1 MAKIGLE
8 GMKFHSFH
16 GYYAEEQSV
25 GNQYSVDVW
34 IETNLQLEKLDDVLE
49 NTINYEEIYQICKR
63 EMDSPKRL
71 IETVAQQMCKQ
82 LRERFARAEHIK
94 VRIKKM
100 HPLLGG
106 LVNAAVVEIV
116 E

>member
-25 GNQYSVDVW
+25 GNQYAVDVW
-34 IETNLQLEKLDDVLE
+34 IETDLHPEHLGDALE
-49 NTINYEEIYQICKR
+49 NTINYEEIYRICR
-63 EMDSPKRL
+63 HEMNVPRRL
-71 IETVAQQMCKQ
+71 IETVAQSMVQQ
-82 LRERFARAEHIK
+82 LRSRFSMAEIIK

-106 LVNAAVVEIV
+106 LVNAAIVEIKG
-116 E
+116 